1 MDKPATEGGAP
12 SDWLV
17 TVAQLPVEDP
27 AARMRVLRT
36 LESLGAAVVREGVYI
51 LPDTAANRTSLDAL
65 GQYIFKSAGTAHVLQ
80 VAAASPEQQ
89 QAFQRMFDRSA
100 RYQDLI
106 KNVEAL
112 RVGFGHS
119 DPSAIAA
126 VLHKQRRDFETIV
139 ALDFFPN
146 AARSRAEKAIADAD
160 VAVRKLMFPGQTQT
174 GIRPNERL
182 TQRVWA
188 TRKPLWA
195 DRLACAWLIRRFVDP
210 EGSVTWLERAQALP
224 DGAIGFCFE
233 GANFANSESRITYEE
248 MLFQLG
254 LAKNPALARIGS
266 IVHFL
271 EAGGTPVPE
280 AAGVQT
286 LLQGAVRRSQNED
299 QLLGEAEK
307 TFDLLYEAYFEAPK
321 ARGQ

>member
-1 MDKPATEGGAP
+1 MDKTVPDAAAN
-12 SDWLV
+12 WLV
-17 TVAQLPVEDP
+17 TVALLPTEDP

-36 LESLGAAVVREGVYI
+36 LESLGAAVMREGVYL
-51 LPDTAANRTSLDAL
+51 LPDTGVNRQALEAL
-65 GQYIFKSAGTAHVLQ
+65 GQYIFKSAGVAYVLQ
-80 VAAASPEQQ
+80 VTAASAAQQ
-89 QAFQRMFDRSA
+89 QAFQRMFDRSG
-100 RYQDLI
+100 RYQELI
-106 KNVEAL
+106 KNVESL

-119 DPSAIAA
+119 DPSAIAS
-126 VLHKQRRDFETIV
+126 VLHKQRRELETIV
-139 ALDFFPN
+139 ALDFFPTEV
-146 AARSRAEKAIADAD
+146 RTRAEKAIADTDA
-160 VAVRKLMFPGQTQT
+160 AVRKLMFPGQTQT
-174 GIRPNERL
+174 GVGKGERL

-210 EGSVTWLERAQALP
+210 EGTVTWLEKSAPVPARAISY
-224 DGAIGFCFE
+224 GFE
-233 GANFANSESRITYEE
+233 GANFANSATRVTYEE
-248 MLFQLG
+248 MLAQLG
-254 LAKNPALARIGS
+254 LKNAALGRIGA

-286 LLQGAVRRSQNED
+286 LLQGALRRSENED

-321 ARGQ
+321 ARGQT